1 MLGSVRHR
9 LTTLAFQTVSELA
22 FSEVH
27 RLPISSCFEWRAF
40 LESPPASEACP
51 LHGRPARRHPSG
63 VVPWERLKVFTRSS
77 QDPCSRPCGRPP
89 PPPGRSLRGGAAPGP
104 GAALGGPQGRP
115 SCPAAQKDRVG
126 ISRRGRFVG
135 RLRWGKRQGCETH
148 PIRRSKDDG
157 G

>member
-77 QDPCSRPCGRPP
+77 QDPCSRPSGRPP

-104 GAALGGPQGRP
+104 GGARRP
-115 SCPAAQKDRVG
+115 SRTPLLP
-126 ISRRGRFVG
+126 GRAKGPCRDFAPGAVCG
-135 RLRWGKRQGCETH
+135 AVAFG
-148 PIRRSKDDG
+148 
-157 G
+157 